1 MDPEE
6 FRAIL
11 SRSRCGIWALI
22 DAAVKVAAS
31 DYGEELRRRR
41 DKIVELLY
49 APEAQ
54 LCRSCNGDVGRDV
67 VEHEPYFP
75 EIICNTTATNNNNY
89 NSSGN
94 IDNNKYDDDDDD
106 DKKINIDS
114 NNNRI
119 LNEDRSKSPLTP
131 DSDNPI
137 LSGGE
142 EEEDVDPYSNLFDD
156 EQTKIQSIKEQLED
170 PNQVYFL
177 FSNCL
182 YFCFDI
188 ILQVEF

>member
-22 DAAVKVAAS
+22 DAAVKVAGS
-31 DYGEELRRRR
+31 DYGYELRRRR

-54 LCRSCNGDVGRDV
+54 VCRSCNGDIGGDV

-75 EIICNTTATNNNNY
+75 EIICNTAATNKNNNY

-114 NNNRI
+114 NSNRI

-131 DSDNPI
+131 ESDNRI

-170 PNQVYFL
+170 PDQVHFYLVSPVFYFL
-177 FSNCL
+177 C
-182 YFCFDI
+182 
-188 ILQVEF
+188 